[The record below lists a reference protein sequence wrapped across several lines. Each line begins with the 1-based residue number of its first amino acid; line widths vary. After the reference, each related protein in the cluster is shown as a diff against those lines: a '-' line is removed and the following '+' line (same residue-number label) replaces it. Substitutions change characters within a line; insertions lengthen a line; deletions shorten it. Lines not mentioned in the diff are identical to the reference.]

1 LLSNEYIITLF
12 KIFKLEVGV
21 KIIMKV
27 NIEDINDTQK
37 KLDVSIPSDLVTGK
51 RAEIFDEFKRNA
63 SIKGFRP
70 GKAPDKLIESMY
82 GKSIKQEV
90 ASQLVS
96 DSLEKALKEADMSP
110 INRPDVNPGE
120 VQTGEDFN
128 YSVEFEIIPKF
139 EISEYS
145 GLELKKKKID
155 IKKKDIDNTIKEIT
169 ERAATSNPVEED
181 RKVKKGDIV
190 VVDFEGQIE
199 GTTVND
205 LKQEDAK
212 FVAGEGQ
219 LIKEFDDNII
229 GLKKGKEKKFDVS
242 YEEDFQIKEAA
253 GKTVN
258 FTIKLKE
265 IHEKVVPKA
274 DAAFAKGLGFE
285 TLEELKE
292 KIKEDLTAQQERTE
306 QGNLKQQIV
315 DIVDKDNDFQVP
327 EVLIQDEA
335 ARLHRDFTA
344 NFQRQG
350 VQMPELDETGFAKF
364 KEIAAKN
371 VKSSIVFAQIAKKE
385 NIRPESNDVQ
395 NKLHELSAQLQVP
408 MDNLMKVYQDEN
420 MMANIESAI
429 TEEKVIEF
437 IKEKANIVEE
447 LEAKTKIDNE
457 E

>member
-1 LLSNEYIITLF
+1 
-12 KIFKLEVGV
+12 
-21 KIIMKV
+21 MKV
-27 NIEDINDTQK
+27 NLEDINDTQK
-37 KLDVSIPSDLVTGK
+37 KLDVSIPADLVTGK
-51 RAEIFDEFKRNA
+51 RVEIFNEFKSNA
-63 SIKGFRP
+63 SIKGFRS
-70 GKAPDKLIESMY
+70 GKAPDKVIESMY
-82 GKSIKQEV
+82 GKAIGQEV

-96 DSLEKALKEADMSP
+96 DSLENALKEVDLSP
-110 INRPDVNPGE
+110 INRPDVNPGV
-120 VQTGEDFN
+120 VQSGEDFN
-128 YSVEFEIIPKF
+128 YTVEFEIIPKF
-139 EISEYS
+139 ELSDYN

-169 ERAATSNPVEED
+169 DRAAKSELVEED

-199 GTTVND
+199 GNTIKD
-205 LKQEDAK
+205 LRQEDAK

-229 GLKKGKEKKFDVS
+229 GLKKGKAKKFDVS

-258 FTIKLKE
+258 YSVILKE
-265 IHEKVVPKA
+265 IHEKIVPKA

-285 TLEELKE
+285 TLKQMKD
-292 KIKEDLTAQQERTE
+292 KIKEDLAAQQEKTE
-306 QGNLKQQIV
+306 QGNLKEQIV
-315 DIVDKDNDFQVP
+315 NIFDKDNGFQVP
-327 EVLIQDEA
+327 DVLVNEEA
-335 ARLHRDFTA
+335 TRLQRDFTA

-350 VQMPELDETGFAKF
+350 VQMPEIDEKGLAKF
-364 KEIAAKN
+364 REIAAKN
-371 VKSSIVFAQIAKKE
+371 VKSSIIFAQIAKKE
-385 NIRPESNDVQ
+385 DIKPESNDVQ

-408 MDNLMKVYQDEN
+408 MENLMQVYQDEN

-447 LEAKTKIDNE
+447 LEPKTKIDNE